1 MRSTNRVQFIAELVI
16 CTIFIPPYT
25 DHTLTGMMVGG
36 TYEYSVDMIVTSLML
51 LKLYT
56 VVRVYEHLSTWLRQ
70 KAKIIAQKFQV
81 KVYFLFGFKSDIKFR
96 NVQSVAVAASL
107 VILMF
112 GVVIR
117 NFEKDF

>member
-1 MRSTNRVQFIAELVI
+1 
-16 CTIFIPPYT
+16 
-25 DHTLTGMMVGG
+25 MMVGG